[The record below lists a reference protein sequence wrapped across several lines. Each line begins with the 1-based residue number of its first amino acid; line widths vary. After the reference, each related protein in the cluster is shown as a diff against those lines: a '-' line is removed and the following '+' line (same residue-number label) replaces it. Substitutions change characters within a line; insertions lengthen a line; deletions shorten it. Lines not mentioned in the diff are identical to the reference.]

1 MPSSSVDPERLLGL
15 GAALEGLRAVAR
27 DGADEVLGHFP
38 ELGDRPT
45 QNALD
50 AMLDQVADTLR
61 ALDTESTELSGRLRI
76 AATSQRAPARTR
88 APDAGD
94 VPAPPRKGLFR

>member
-15 GAALEGLRAVAR
+15 GAALEDLRAVAR
-27 DGADEVLGHFP
+27 DGAEEVLGHFP

-50 AMLDQVADTLR
+50 ELLEQLADTLR
-61 ALDTESTELSGRLRI
+61 ALTAESTELSGRLRI
-76 AATSQRAPARTR
+76 AASSQPAPGRTR
-88 APDAGD
+88 PSDAGD
-94 VPAPPRKGLFR
+94 VAAPPRKGLFR